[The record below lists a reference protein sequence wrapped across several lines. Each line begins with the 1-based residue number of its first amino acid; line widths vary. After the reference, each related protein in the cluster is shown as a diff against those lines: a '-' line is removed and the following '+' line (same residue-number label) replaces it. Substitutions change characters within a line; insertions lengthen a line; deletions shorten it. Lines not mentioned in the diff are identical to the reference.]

1 MQESVLS
8 NVVLP
13 LAIIII
19 MVTLGMT
26 LTFADFKRVLTQPK
40 QVTVGLL
47 CQLILLPL
55 LGFAVASIFSL
66 APVYAISIVLLAA
79 SPGGATSNLI
89 VHAADGDRALSITLT
104 AISNML
110 AWLTIPFL
118 LGIAYPMFGSG
129 TLDINFPVASTM
141 IQVAALTVVPVLIG
155 MGIRSWKTEFAE
167 NSKRFT
173 RIFATVFLFLVILA
187 LVIQNWDVI
196 INDGPRFAPA
206 FILLNIAALA
216 VGFFVARLAGIN
228 RVQTATIAIE
238 TGIQNSTVAIT
249 VALTI
254 LNNNEMAVV
263 PGLYAIWMY
272 ITGFALAYWLA
283 RNAPAASVEGAEA

>member
-26 LTFADFKRVLTQPK
+26 LTFADFKRVATQPK
-40 QVTVGLL
+40 QVLVGLL
-47 CQLILLPL
+47 CQLVLLPL
-55 LGFAVASIFSL
+55 LGFAVASAFSL

-79 SPGGATSNLI
+79 APGGATSNLI
-89 VHAADGDRALSITLT
+89 VHAADGDRALSVTLT

-110 AWLTIPFL
+110 AWFMIPFL
-118 LGIAYPMFGSG
+118 LGIAYTTFGSG
-129 TLDINFPVASTM
+129 TLDIDFPVADTM
-141 IQVAALTVVPVLIG
+141 IQVAALTVVPVLVG
-155 MGIRSWKTEFAE
+155 MGIRNWKTEFAE

-216 VGFFVARLAGIN
+216 VGYFAARLAGIN
-228 RVQTATIAIE
+228 KVQTATIAIE

-272 ITGFALAYWLA
+272 VTGFALAYWMT
-283 RNAPAASVEGAEA
+283 RNAPAGNVEGAMA

>member
-8 NVVLP
+8 TVVLP

-26 LTFADFKRVLTQPK
+26 LTIADFKRVAAQPK
-40 QVTVGLL
+40 QVLIGLL
-47 CQLILLPL
+47 CQLVLLPV
-55 LGFAVASIFSL
+55 LGFVIAGAFSL
-66 APVYAISIVLLAA
+66 APVYAISIILLAA
-79 SPGGATSNLI
+79 APGGATSNLI
-89 VHAADGDRALSITLT
+89 VHAADGDRALSVTLT

-110 AWLTIPFL
+110 AWFTIPLL
-118 LGIAYPMFGSG
+118 LGIAYTTYGG
-129 TLDINFPVASTM
+129 GALDIDFPVASTM

-155 MGIRSWKTEFAE
+155 MGIRTWKPDFAE
-167 NSKRFT
+167 SSKRWSK
-173 RIFATVFLFLVILA
+173 IFAGGFLFLVILA

-196 INDGPRFAPA
+196 VNDGPRFAPA
-206 FILLNIAALA
+206 FITLNIAALA
-216 VGFFVARLAGIN
+216 IGFIVARLAGIN
-228 RVQTATIAIE
+228 AVQTGTIAIE
-238 TGIQNSTVAIT
+238 TGIQNSTLAIT

-272 ITGFALAYWLA
+272 VTGFALAYWMT
-283 RNAPAASVEGAEA
+283 RNAATTNAEAAAA

>member
-1 MQESVLS
+1 MQESILS

-26 LTFADFKRVLTQPK
+26 LTVADFKRVATQPK
-40 QVTVGLL
+40 QVMIGLL
-47 CQLILLPL
+47 CQLVLLPL
-55 LGFAVASIFSL
+55 LGFAVAGIFAL
-66 APVYAISIVLLAA
+66 PPVYAISIVLLAA
-79 SPGGATSNLI
+79 APGGATSNLI
-89 VHAADGDRALSITLT
+89 VHAADGDRALSVTLT

-110 AWLTIPFL
+110 AWFTIPFL
-118 LGIAYPMFGSG
+118 LGIAYTAYGSG
-129 TLDINFPVASTM
+129 ALDIDFPVASTM
-141 IQVAALTVVPVLIG
+141 IQVAALTIVPVLIG
-155 MGIRSWKTEFAE
+155 MGIRQWKTEFAE

-206 FILLNIAALA
+206 FIALNIAALT
-216 VGFFVARLAGIN
+216 VGFFVAKLAGIN
-228 RVQTATIAIE
+228 RVQTVTIAIE

-254 LNNNEMAVV
+254 LNNNEMAIV

-272 ITGFALAYWLA
+272 VTGFALAFWLT
-283 RNAPAASVEGAEA
+283 RNAPTASVEGAAA

>member
-13 LAIIII
+13 LAIVII

-26 LTFADFKRVLTQPK
+26 LTLADFKRVLTQPK

-47 CQLILLPL
+47 CQLVLLPV
-55 LGFAVASIFSL
+55 LGFAVAGIFNL

-118 LGIAYPMFGSG
+118 LGIAYPMFGSS
-129 TLDINFPVASTM
+129 TLDITFPVADTM

-155 MGIRSWKTEFAE
+155 MGIRHWKTDFAE
-167 NSKRFT
+167 NSKRFS

-196 INDGPRFAPA
+196 VNDGPRFVPA
-206 FILLNIAALA
+206 FILLNVAALA
-216 VGFFVARLAGIN
+216 VGYFAARLAGID

-272 ITGFALAYWLA
+272 VTGFALAFWLA
-283 RNAPAASVEGAEA
+283 RGTANAMEKAVA

>member
-13 LAIIII
+13 LAIVII

-26 LTFADFKRVLTQPK
+26 LTLADFKRVLTQPK
-40 QVTVGLL
+40 QVAVGLL
-47 CQLILLPL
+47 CQLVLLPA
-55 LGFAVASIFSL
+55 LGFAVAGSFNL

-129 TLDINFPVASTM
+129 TLDITFPVADTM
-141 IQVAALTVVPVLIG
+141 VQVAALTVIPVLIG
-155 MGIRSWKTEFAE
+155 MGIRRWKTDFAE
-167 NSKRFT
+167 NSKRFS

-196 INDGPRFAPA
+196 VNDGPRFAPA

-216 VGFFVARLAGIN
+216 VGYLAARLAGID

-272 ITGFALAYWLA
+272 VTGFALAFWLA
-283 RNAPAASVEGAEA
+283 RGTANSMEKAVA

>member
-19 MVTLGMT
+19 MVALGMNLT
-26 LTFADFKRVLTQPK
+26 LADFKRVATQPR
-40 QVTVGLL
+40 QVAIGLL

-55 LGFAVASIFSL
+55 LGFAVAGAFSL

-89 VHAADGDRALSITLT
+89 VHAADGDRALSVTLT

-110 AWLTIPFL
+110 AWFTIPFL
-118 LGIAYPMFGSG
+118 LGIAYTTYGSG
-129 TLDINFPVASTM
+129 ALDIDFPVASTM
-141 IQVAALTVVPVLIG
+141 IQVAVLTIIPVIVG
-155 MGIRSWKTEFAE
+155 MAIRSWKPAFAE
-167 NSKRFT
+167 RTKRFS

-187 LVIQNWDVI
+187 LIIQNWDVI
-196 INDGPRFAPA
+196 VNDGPRFAPA
-206 FILLNIAALA
+206 FITLNVAALA
-216 VGFFVARLAGIN
+216 VGFIVARLAGIN
-228 RVQTATIAIE
+228 AVQTGTIAIE

-254 LNNNEMAVV
+254 LNNNEMAIV

-272 ITGFALAYWLA
+272 VSGFALAFWMA
-283 RNAPAASVEGAEA
+283 RNVQAERMEQAAA

>member
-13 LAIIII
+13 LAIVII
-19 MVTLGMT
+19 MVALGMN
-26 LTFADFKRVLTQPK
+26 LTIADFKRVATQPR
-40 QVTVGLL
+40 QVAVGLL
-47 CQLILLPL
+47 CQLVLLPL
-55 LGFAVASIFSL
+55 LGFAVAGVFSL

-89 VHAADGDRALSITLT
+89 VHAADGDRALSVTLT

-110 AWLTIPFL
+110 AWFTIPFL
-118 LGIAYPMFGSG
+118 LGIAYATYGSG
-129 TLDINFPVASTM
+129 GLDIDFPVASTM
-141 IQVAALTVVPVLIG
+141 IQVAVLTIIPVIIG
-155 MGIRSWKTEFAE
+155 MAIRSWKPAFAE
-167 NSKRFT
+167 RTKRFS

-187 LVIQNWDVI
+187 LIIQNWDVI
-196 INDGPRFAPA
+196 VNDGPRFAPA
-206 FILLNIAALA
+206 FIALNIAALA
-216 VGFFVARLAGIN
+216 VGFLAARLAGIN
-228 RVQTATIAIE
+228 AVQTGTIAIE

-272 ITGFALAYWLA
+272 VTGFALAYWMA
-283 RNAPAASVEGAEA
+283 RNVQRETMERAAV

>member
-19 MVTLGMT
+19 MVALGMNLT
-26 LTFADFKRVLTQPK
+26 LADFKRVATQPR
-40 QVTVGLL
+40 QVAIGLL

-55 LGFAVASIFSL
+55 LGFAVAGVFSL

-89 VHAADGDRALSITLT
+89 VHAADGDRALSVTLT

-110 AWLTIPFL
+110 AWFTIPFL
-118 LGIAYPMFGSG
+118 LGIAYTAYGSG
-129 TLDINFPVASTM
+129 ALDIDFPVASTM
-141 IQVAALTVVPVLIG
+141 IQVAVLTIIPVIVG
-155 MGIRSWKTEFAE
+155 MAIRSWKPAFAE
-167 NSKRFT
+167 RTKRFS

-187 LVIQNWDVI
+187 LIIQNWDVI
-196 INDGPRFAPA
+196 VNDGPRFAPA
-206 FILLNIAALA
+206 FITLNVAALA
-216 VGFFVARLAGIN
+216 VGFIVARLAGIN
-228 RVQTATIAIE
+228 AVQTGTIAIE

-254 LNNNEMAVV
+254 LNNNEMAIV

-272 ITGFALAYWLA
+272 VSGFALAFWMA
-283 RNAPAASVEGAEA
+283 RNVQAERMEQAAA